1 MKRDEETTVRQAL
14 DNLHLATGL
23 MGNWQPAINHRDY
36 GVDGMLLLDLQ
47 NGKINF
53 NAEIKREVR
62 QHQLKQLLELANRF
76 EPFIV
81 IANHIY
87 PAVKE
92 KLRDHG
98 IAYLDGAGNL
108 YINHQEQLVWIDG
121 NKLPV
126 EEKKVLSR
134 AFTKAGLKV
143 LFLFLSNPDTLQM
156 TYREIAGRAGVALGN
171 INLVL
176 AGLRE
181 GGYLLQ
187 MDKKRVILQNKKELL
202 ERWVT
207 GYRETLKPALHLG
220 NFRPMNSTADWG
232 QFMLAEG
239 DAWGGE
245 PAANLLTKHLNP
257 EILTIYTRGQKN
269 ELVKNLKLIP
279 DATGDVQIYQ
289 KFWKDE
295 ESNNR
300 MAPFLLIY
308 TDLLL
313 TDDPRCI
320 ETAALVYQDY
330 LKYLTG

>member
-1 MKRDEETTVRQAL
+1 MFTLREHCILMNKRMKRDEETTVRQAL

-121 NKLPV
+121 NNY
-126 EEKKVLSR
+126 LS
-134 AFTKAGLKV
+134 
-143 LFLFLSNPDTLQM
+143 
-156 TYREIAGRAGVALGN
+156 
-171 INLVL
+171 
-176 AGLRE
+176 
-181 GGYLLQ
+181 
-187 MDKKRVILQNKKELL
+187 KKRK
-202 ERWVT
+202 
-207 GYRETLKPALHLG
+207 
-220 NFRPMNSTADWG
+220 
-232 QFMLAEG
+232 
-239 DAWGGE
+239 
-245 PAANLLTKHLNP
+245 
-257 EILTIYTRGQKN
+257 
-269 ELVKNLKLIP
+269 
-279 DATGDVQIYQ
+279 
-289 KFWKDE
+289 
-295 ESNNR
+295 
-300 MAPFLLIY
+300 
-308 TDLLL
+308 
-313 TDDPRCI
+313 C
-320 ETAALVYQDY
+320 
-330 LKYLTG
+330 